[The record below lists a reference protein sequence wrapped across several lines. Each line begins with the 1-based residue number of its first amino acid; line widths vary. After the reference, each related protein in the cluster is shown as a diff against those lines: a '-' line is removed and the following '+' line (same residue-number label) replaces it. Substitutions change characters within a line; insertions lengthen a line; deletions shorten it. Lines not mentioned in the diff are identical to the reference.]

1 MEFNPLVSIVI
12 PLYNGAN
19 YVEEAL
25 KCAVN
30 QTYKNVEIIVV
41 NDGSRDDGA
50 GRKVCEKYFDKISYY
65 EKENGGCSSALNY
78 GIRKAKGEYISWLSH
93 DDLYYPKKIENQIEL
108 YREKK
113 LDAKKV
119 IISSN
124 AEVID
129 ENGNKQFYPNSKKRG
144 LCDNKKAYK
153 HLLFNKCFNGCGLL
167 IPKNLFFEIG
177 FFNESMRFV
186 LDWELWLRFTL
197 NGAWVYLD
205 NRILVGNRRHQAQ
218 VTVKQSELYPKEVLE
233 TLNSQIEL
241 AKQNKDDFYIKQ
253 LYYFA
258 TATGRGDIKELKK
271 YLKENK
277 IKLNCFTKANI
288 SFKTKF
294 RNLLKNIYHKLICKK
309 W

>member
-1 MEFNPLVSIVI
+1 
-12 PLYNGAN
+12 
-19 YVEEAL
+19 
-25 KCAVN
+25 
-30 QTYKNVEIIVV
+30 
-41 NDGSRDDGA
+41 
-50 GRKVCEKYFDKISYY
+50 
-65 EKENGGCSSALNY
+65 
-78 GIRKAKGEYISWLSH
+78 
-93 DDLYYPKKIENQIEL
+93 
-108 YREKK
+108 
-113 LDAKKV
+113 
-119 IISSN
+119 
-124 AEVID
+124 
-129 ENGNKQFYPNSKKRG
+129 
-144 LCDNKKAYK
+144 
-153 HLLFNKCFNGCGLL
+153 
-167 IPKNLFFEIG
+167 
-177 FFNESMRFV
+177 MRFV

-241 AKQNKDDFYIKQ
+241 AKQKKDDFYIKQ

-277 IKLNCFTKANI
+277 IKLNCLIKAKT

-294 RNLLKNIYHKLICKK
+294 RNLLKNIYHKFICKK